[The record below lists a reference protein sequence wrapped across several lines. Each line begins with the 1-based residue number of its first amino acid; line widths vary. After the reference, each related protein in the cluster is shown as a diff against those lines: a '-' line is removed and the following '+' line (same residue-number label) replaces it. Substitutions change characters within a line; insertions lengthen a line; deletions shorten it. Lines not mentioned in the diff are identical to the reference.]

1 MKYHHFCFILILFT
15 YINSFPNFIK
25 KDTIYKK
32 SNNTKNRNNLIFKG
46 IDQSD
51 IYLTLVNKKHK
62 LPENWLEK
70 IELVSAKNS
79 LGREF
84 LVEKQ
89 ALIHFNALR
98 SKLLEQ
104 GIDIELDSTYR
115 SVERQKELWAEFEET
130 YGRAYCEKYAAVPGY
145 SEHHTGLAIDV
156 CLIKDGRVIDDN
168 DEMIAEVEIFSK
180 VHALLSDYGFI
191 LRYMKGKEDIT
202 EYSYEPWH
210 FRYVGI
216 KAAKKIYQKRIT
228 LEEYLGD
235 I

>member
-1 MKYHHFCFILILFT
+1 M
-15 YINSFPNFIK
+15 
-25 KDTIYKK
+25 
-32 SNNTKNRNNLIFKG
+32 
-46 IDQSD
+46 
-51 IYLTLVNKKHK
+51 
-62 LPENWLEK
+62 EK
-70 IELVSAKNS
+70 IELISATNS
-79 LGREF
+79 QGKEF
-84 LVEKQ
+84 LVEKE
-89 ALIHFNALR
+89 ALEHFNDLR

-115 SVERQKELWAEFEET
+115 SVERQKELWAEFEEK

-156 CLIKDGRVIDDN
+156 CLIKDGQVIDDN

-180 VHALLSDYGFI
+180 IHTFLSDYGFI

-202 EYSYEPWH
+202 GYSYEPWH